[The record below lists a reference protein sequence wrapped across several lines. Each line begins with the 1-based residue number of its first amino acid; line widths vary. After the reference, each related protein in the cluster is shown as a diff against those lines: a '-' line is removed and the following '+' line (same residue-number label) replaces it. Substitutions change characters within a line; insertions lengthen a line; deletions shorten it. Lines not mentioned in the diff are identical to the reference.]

1 MEWIFFHFPTD
12 APVMLTAL
20 RWLWLGILGIFC
32 TASQSMRQYLQD
44 SLTFYR
50 RNDWSWRWETVAV
63 FSITVWVQP
72 SVRGKNPHITV
83 VATIEIFIPASD
95 LRFALD
101 WLSQSNGGII
111 ATICGNIIT
120 LLSLG
125 MSSVAIMVS
134 VRV

>member
-1 MEWIFFHFPTD
+1 MEWNFFSLSHWCTSDVDSPQMVVTWDF
-12 APVMLTAL
+12 
-20 RWLWLGILGIFC
+20 GNIL
-32 TASQSMRQYLQD
+32 Y
-44 SLTFYR
+44 SLTINETIFARQFDIWR